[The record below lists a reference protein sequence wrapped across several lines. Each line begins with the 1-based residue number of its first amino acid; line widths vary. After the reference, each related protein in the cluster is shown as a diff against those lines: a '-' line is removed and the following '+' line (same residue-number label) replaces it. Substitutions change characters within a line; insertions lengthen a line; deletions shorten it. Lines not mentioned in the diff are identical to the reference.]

1 MYRLFSLKDY
11 LIIVYRRMIYNVYK
25 LYITNATHTQSSTSI
40 YVFYKRATDA
50 LPIGRCNTDDF
61 IFVNEIKQSGKKML
75 RNNDCSLVLLET
87 TDTFKEAITKAR
99 EYRTQFKE
107 KCVNAGYNKAKEKE
121 KNKCYYTKNHQHI
134 LTNQR
139 KKTECPHCNLMVR
152 SYYLKKHLLTSK
164 CKDTFFHY
172 ELNENIARSGI
183 NPFQILPRYM
193 TYDVVKNTLVA
204 DTRIYKLRKCQFK
217 TMCRILEERAL
228 EFIRFTL

>member
-1 MYRLFSLKDY
+1 MNRRRIGKIFRRLLRLVCRRVLFKIEMQISKPLFKRIRQSRQNKVSQSL
-11 LIIVYRRMIYNVYK
+11 
-25 LYITNATHTQSSTSI
+25 S
-40 YVFYKRATDA
+40 KR
-50 LPIGRCNTDDF
+50 
-61 IFVNEIKQSGKKML
+61 IKQSWKKML
-75 RNNDCSLVLLET
+75 RDNACSLLLLEIT
-87 TDTFKEAITKAR
+87 GSYKEAIMKAK

-107 KCVNAGYNKAKEKE
+107 RCINTGYNKAQEKK
-121 KNKCYYTKNHQHI
+121 KNLCYYNKNHQYI

-139 KKTECPHCNLMVR
+139 KKTACPHCNLMVR

-164 CKDTFFHY
+164 CKNTFFHY
-172 ELNENIARSGI
+172 ELNENISRSGI

-193 TYDVVKNTLVA
+193 TYDVVKNTLIA